1 MTCAERTGAGASS
14 PWFAGRSF
22 FRQGVEELLEL
33 EEEED
38 EEEEE
43 VSDDELDSAGA
54 AALLDAAALEDP
66 AWGRSRAM

>member
-1 MTCAERTGAGASS
+1 
-14 PWFAGRSF
+14 
-22 FRQGVEELLEL
+22 
-33 EEEED
+33 
-38 EEEEE
+38 